1 MVISDNTRL
10 HSPMPPVSSIATF
23 HHWLMAEPPEAMPS
37 HAIVLHGTDGRPSG
51 HLAQAI
57 ARYLNEFDD
66 ESEGHWMAFDPGLV
80 ETIAAN
86 PGDRR
91 MLGLRDP
98 QTNGSLTGPVG
109 LKEAIRALADRGHAV
124 LDTPLAAAAT
134 REMPGA
140 FHVALGLPADFLDDC
155 HMILN
160 PKRFGPRCLA
170 PVIGDT
176 FLEWSAVRQQQL
188 VVES

>member
-1 MVISDNTRL
+1 
-10 HSPMPPVSSIATF
+10 MPPVSSIATF
-23 HHWLMAEPPEAMPS
+23 HHWLMAEPSEAMPAS
-37 HAIVLHGTDGRPSG
+37 AIVLHGTDGRPAG
-51 HLAQAI
+51 QLAQAI

-66 ESEGHWMAFDPGLV
+66 ESEGHWMAFEADLIRA
-80 ETIAAN
+80 IAAN

-91 MLGLRDP
+91 MLGLHEGGN
-98 QTNGSLTGPVG
+98 NGSAIGPVG
-109 LKEAIRALADRGHAV
+109 LKEAIRALAQRGHAV

-134 REMPGA
+134 RDLPGA

>member
-91 MLGLRDP
+91 MLGLTDP
-98 QTNGSLTGPVG
+98 QANGSLTGPVG
-109 LKEAIRALADRGHAV
+109 LKEAIRGLADRGHAV
-124 LDTPLAAAAT
+124 LDTPLAAAA
-134 REMPGA
+134 
-140 FHVALGLPADFLDDC
+140 PAKC
-155 HMILN
+155 PARSTSRSGCPPISSTT
-160 PKRFGPRCLA
+160 
-170 PVIGDT
+170 VT
-176 FLEWSAVRQQQL
+176 
-188 VVES
+188 

>member
-1 MVISDNTRL
+1 MFIPDNTRL
-10 HSPMPPVSSIATF
+10 RFPMPPASSIATF
-23 HHWLMAEPPEAMPS
+23 HHWLMADPPESMP
-37 HAIVLHGTDGRPSG
+37 ATTIVLHGSDGRPAG
-51 HLAQAI
+51 QLAEAI

-66 ESEGHWMAFDPGLV
+66 ESDGHWMAFEPDLIQ
-80 ETIAAN
+80 TIAGN

-91 MLGLRDP
+91 LLGIHEGS
-98 QTNGSLTGPVG
+98 TNGSATGPVG
-109 LKEAIRALADRGHAV
+109 LREAIRALAQRGHAV

-134 REMPGA
+134 RELPGA

-176 FLEWSAVRQQQL
+176 FLEWSAVRQQQIAA
-188 VVES
+188 ES

>member
-1 MVISDNTRL
+1 MTN
-10 HSPMPPVSSIATF
+10 PSIIAAF
-23 HHWLMAEPPEAMPS
+23 HHWLMVEPKDQIAGCS
-37 HAIVLHGTDGRPSG
+37 IALHGNDGRPPG
-51 HLAQAI
+51 TLAAAI

-66 ESEGHWMAFDPGLV
+66 ESEGHWLAFDPELV
-80 ETIAAN
+80 DAIAAN

-91 MLGLRDP
+91 LLGVREPQLEGPTASPNILKQVLR
-98 QTNGSLTGPVG
+98 G
-109 LKEAIRALADRGHAV
+109 LAQRGHAV

-134 REMPGA
+134 RDLPGS
-140 FHVALGLPADFLDDC
+140 FHVALGLPADGLDDC

-176 FLEWSAVRQQQL
+176 FLEWSAVRLQQL
-188 VVES
+188 GPTA